1 MSKRISSIDLEIQ
14 LVMLQAR
21 ERLRKCALNNFQCPQ
36 IPPSENAD
44 SEVTVPVVQSGAVD
58 SEGEALFVESATPQ
72 YLNLMIPPAD
82 CEIIRFALDI
92 AVELNAGCDPEHIHI
107 KDFER
112 LALFFKH
119 LDFDDIPPCF
129 KEGA

>member
-1 MSKRISSIDLEIQ
+1 MSKSKKYSGTKPTKQ
-14 LVMLQAR
+14 MLSFHKKAI
-21 ERLRKCALNNFQCPQ
+21 EMYA
-36 IPPSENAD
+36 IPKFPSVPNTDNKIASNTPCGSD
-44 SEVTVPVVQSGAVD
+44 SVGVVA